1 MVTTCLRPLIN
12 SIQPPW
18 IIYEQVVCVCVRE
31 KEMSK
36 ERRRDYIVTYS
47 NETKLSTRYMVLCYA
62 KLAER
67 KQRYWWQYRYI
78 VSSIIVWYIVDWY
91 GPDRAFL
98 SLRSGQQTILCASI
112 EFPCFRSYRTCDE
125 YMANWAKSLSFFL
138 FSSPVKGYNQR
149 LYWPFFVC
157 VFLIAAVLGVWK
169 WSQLTKWTSPAC
181 WRPGIPHHVEMDSSR
196 DANRHRPSLGQH
208 NRL

>member
-1 MVTTCLRPLIN
+1 MNNLWTSC
-12 SIQPPW
+12 
-18 IIYEQVVCVCVRE
+18 ERE
-31 KEMSK
+31 KKKWARSDDGITSLHT
-36 ERRRDYIVTYS
+36 R
-47 NETKLSTRYMVLCYA
+47 TKRNCLPSYMVLCYA

-138 FSSPVKGYNQR
+138 FFSPVKGYNQR
-149 LYWPFFVC
+149 LLAFFLFCVC
-157 VFLIAAVLGVWK
+157 FPYCCRFGGLKMKPIDQVDQSCLLEAWHPPPCRNG
-169 WSQLTKWTSPAC
+169 
-181 WRPGIPHHVEMDSSR
+181 
-196 DANRHRPSLGQH
+196 
-208 NRL
+208 